1 LAKGKCFSMV
11 DQGQRRD
18 EDAYPTPY
26 SLTKLFMEETHFGE
40 GHVIWEPA
48 CGENRAMSDEIQR
61 NIQKGQ
67 LFATDKFCE
76 GYDYVSKFSTAPLDF
91 LECADVIRTENLI
104 TNPPYS
110 LFKEFIL
117 KAKKVTASK
126 IAMLLPLSYL
136 QGQDRY
142 DYLWNDKVFPLQS
155 IYVFNRFPDLRSP
168 LRVDGK
174 FRTGMAVYAWFVWNK
189 YPPAFYMPTIK
200 WLDCREYVLRKG
212 DKVQQFSK
220 EALDYNF

>member
-1 LAKGKCFSMV
+1 LKLYKVPKGKCYSAV
-11 DQGQRRD
+11 DQGQRRK

-40 GHVIWEPA
+40 DSVIWEPA

-61 NIQKGQ
+61 NIQTGH

-76 GYDYVSKFSTAPLDF
+76 GYDYANKSSMAPLDF
-91 LECADVIRTENLI
+91 LECADVIRTEYLC
-104 TNPPYS
+104 TNPPYH

-142 DYLWNDKVFPLQS
+142 DYLWNDTVFPLQS

-168 LRVDGK
+168 LREDGK
-174 FRTGMAVYAWFVWNK
+174 WRTGMASYAWMVWNK
-189 YPPAFYMPTIK
+189 GTASYAPTIK
-200 WLDCREYVLRKG
+200 WLDCRKYVLKKG
-212 DKVQQFSK
+212 D
-220 EALDYNF
+220 L